1 MNNELPKRKN
11 IRLKNYDYSLP
22 GTYFVTICTQ
32 ARKNYFWNDQPDLK
46 KIKWDVVGAN
56 CVRPQ
61 NLPLSRIGEIV
72 REELEKMGISYSTLS
87 LYSYVIM
94 PNHIHLLIRILSDEN
109 GRPQVAPTVSR
120 IIKQFKGVV
129 TKRVGE
135 VIWQKS
141 FMEHI
146 VRDKQDYE
154 ARVNY
159 IYKNPERWYYD
170 ELCSKENMS

>member
-1 MNNELPKRKN
+1 M
-11 IRLKNYDYSLP
+11 D
-22 GTYFVTICTQ
+22 T
-32 ARKNYFWNDQPDLK
+32 
-46 KIKWDVVGAN
+46 
-56 CVRPQ
+56 
-61 NLPLSRIGEIV
+61 
-72 REELEKMGISYSTLS
+72 SYSTLS

-109 GRPQVAPTVSR
+109 GRPRVAPTVSR

-135 VIWQKS
+135 VVWQKS